1 MLKKKKVIYIY
12 IFNIATSET
21 VHNNSVVVLVLWK
34 KEKWKRGRKTGE
46 EGEQE

>member
-1 MLKKKKVIYIY
+1 MLKKKKSFIY